1 MSFWYLPSRNA
12 GCWNRIHIY
21 FSLVLCHTLQQ
32 NLTSILG
39 ALITMLENREIR
51 GRNCSICLCL
61 YQFKISPCNT
71 GIMKCIV
78 LVFTDTD
85 KEPVAIGKWWVFF
98 ITLNISLYLAFFFFF
113 FFKSCITL
121 LHLFPT
127 LVSCI
132 LHSFPLRLSSF
143 LYIDEGL
150 LMFFNV

>member
-1 MSFWYLPSRNA
+1 MSFWYLPSGNA
-12 GCWNRIHIY
+12 GCWNRIHIC

-51 GRNCSICLCL
+51 GRNYSICLCL

-71 GIMKCIV
+71 GILKCIV

-85 KEPVAIGKWWVFF
+85 KEPVAIGKWWGFFHYIKYNLVFG
-98 ITLNISLYLAFFFFF
+98 FF

-132 LHSFPLRLSSF
+132 PHSFPLRLSSF
-143 LYIDEGL
+143 LFIDEGL
-150 LMFFNV
+150 LKFFNV